1 MILGPGI
8 IPLSVISCKEV
19 QRGDLGSIDLGLV
32 VLVETPDAPERFLGE
47 QAETGPD
54 PEVPIKGGDAAEHP
68 QHRLGHQGVAGMNI
82 ALAEP
87 VPDSPAEINYLIGV
101 IGVKVNI
108 KFPCGG

>member
-8 IPLSVISCKEV
+8 IPLSVISCEEV

-54 PEVPIKGGDAAEHP
+54 PEVPINRACGAH
-68 QHRLGHQGVAGMNI
+68 HRR
-82 ALAEP
+82 
-87 VPDSPAEINYLIGV
+87 
-101 IGVKVNI
+101 
-108 KFPCGG
+108 